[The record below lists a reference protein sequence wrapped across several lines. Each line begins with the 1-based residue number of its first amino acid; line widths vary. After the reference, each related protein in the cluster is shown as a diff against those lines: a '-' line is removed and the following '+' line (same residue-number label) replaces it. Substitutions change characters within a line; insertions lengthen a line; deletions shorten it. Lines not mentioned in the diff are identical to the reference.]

1 MFLNPYRF
9 STKLKLIIIEDK
21 IALPRA
27 SQLLAMN
34 KK

>member
-21 IALPRA
+21 TA
-27 SQLLAMN
+27 SFLAMN